1 MLKHVGKMTHNDA
14 KVCIIYRTLPNDAHS
29 ALVVGTATLSDTYH
43 NALMS
48 VVESIQG
55 QQSNELGDILSTRF
69 FPDGTNMLEQLHM
82 TGKLV
87 KVTTKTVMMTPTPTE
102 SVPLDELNVLIA
114 EQKGVTLDALAIKA
128 DMPHRKNKTSVQ
140 EVEIKD
146 LATIHEIPA
155 SRNEIPVQLNEA
167 KAKID
172 TVNISTSEPTSA
184 TEYRSAADRLYK
196 EAARLRRIA
205 DEMDPPKK
213 KNSSASKDKEAI

>member
-1 MLKHVGKMTHNDA
+1 MLKHVGKMIHNDA

-29 ALVVGTATLSDTYH
+29 ALVVGTATLNDTYH
-43 NALMS
+43 NSLMS

-87 KVTTKTVMMTPTPTE
+87 KVATKSVLMTPNPTE
-102 SVPLDELNVLIA
+102 TVPLDELNILIA

-128 DMPHRKNKTSVQ
+128 DMPHKKNKTSVQ

-146 LATIHEIPA
+146 LATIHEIPKTITEEKSVSSVFDTNTPELKSA
-155 SRNEIPVQLNEA
+155 S
-167 KAKID
+167 D
-172 TVNISTSEPTSA
+172 
-184 TEYRSAADRLYK
+184 YRSEADKLYK

-205 DEMDPPKK
+205 DEIDPPKK
-213 KNSSASKDKEAI
+213 KNSSASKDKETI